1 MKKILVVIL
10 VSVFVMLLQSCGAY
24 YDYIQIISTK
34 PINNVEKTSLTNG
47 GVLYEDDNCAVFYKF
62 WTKGGDA
69 GFEFYNKTDEI
80 IYLDLTKTFFIKNG
94 IAYDYYEDKTV
105 TDTETSNTS
114 STVTYGYALSA
125 SRSYSASIS
134 QYYAGNLGQKP
145 TTTYSPLAS
154 SASVGASK
162 SIFGSLLNMSSTSTA
177 FGHSTSVAITDK
189 PILAIP
195 PRSSKYVKNY
205 SIVGKEFISC
215 DLMYYPEY
223 SDKLTFDIANSP
235 VTFSNYITFTKGDK
249 PEEYRVENQFYV
261 NDITNYVKQD
271 VTSYV
276 KREKTCENILTP
288 DELAMQKTMPT
299 IYDAYITAGDASS
312 FYMPY
317 EVYSRKTLYKRKNNM
332 IWNQYYN
339 GYTSVNGSS
348 TINLPTS
355 DIILDTVSNTVSNTV
370 SEHAYEHAYNQV
382 PDSVVK
388 AKTEKHMQE
397 LRMLGWQNSVLG
409 LAYDVC
415 LHQLK
420 ALNDASLANYYN
432 AIINNLLQQIFDN
445 KISKDTVQKKISI
458 SKNKDQKEE
467 YKILLDIAKEY
478 GVD

>member
-69 GFEFYNKTDEI
+69 GFEFYNKTNEI

-105 TDTETSNTS
+105 TDRETSYTS
-114 STVTYGYALSA
+114 STVTHGYALSA
-125 SRSYSASIS
+125 SSSYSASIS
-134 QYYAGNLGQKP
+134 QYYAGNFGQKP

-154 SASVGASK
+154 SASVGASN
-162 SIFGSLLNMSSTSTA
+162 SMFGSLFKMSSTSTV

-205 SIVGKEFISC
+205 SIVGTEFISC
-215 DLMYYPEY
+215 DLEYYPEY
-223 SDKLTFDIANSP
+223 SDKLTFEIGNSP

-249 PEEYRVENQFYV
+249 SKVYSVENKFYV
-261 NDITNYVKQD
+261 NDITNYVKQN
-271 VTSYV
+271 VTRYV
-276 KREKTCENILTP
+276 KREETCENILTP

-312 FYMPY
+312 FYIPY
-317 EVYSRKTLYKRKNNM
+317 TVYSKKTLYKKKNNM
-332 IWNQYYN
+332 IWNHYYN
-339 GYTSVNGSS
+339 GYTSTSGSWY
-348 TINLPTS
+348 TE
-355 DIILDTVSNTVSNTV
+355 DIVSNTVPSQG
-370 SEHAYEHAYNQV
+370 SKQASGQSSKPE
-382 PDSVVK
+382 
-388 AKTEKHMQE
+388 AKETTQNHIQKFY
-397 LRMLGWQNSVLG
+397 RLGWQNSEL
-409 LAYDVC
+409 C
-415 LHQLK
+415 LTYLI
-420 ALNDASLANYYN
+420 ALEQIELIEDKDLANKYT
-432 AIINNLLQQIFDN
+432 ASINTLIDKVFTNQ
-445 KISKDTVQKKISI
+445 ISKDSLEKKI
-458 SKNKDQKEE
+458 KNAKDTSDKVE
-467 YKILLDIAKEY
+467 YRILLDIAKNIK
-478 GVD
+478 